1 MNKTSADISQQT
13 LDDATLVERIL
24 DGQTE
29 LFRLL
34 AKRYA
39 EQMMRMVRRM
49 VPSREDAE
57 EVTQD
62 ALVEAFRSLARFDR
76 QQASLQTWLMRIA
89 YHMALKHYRQS
100 QKSVPLAD
108 TGQEWLDKQSS
119 TLVNLSDDEA
129 DALLSDTSADRIAQL
144 ERAIDLLK
152 PDDRMLL
159 GFYYYDDCSIKEIQE
174 ITGRDGGYLRS
185 RLQWIRKKLAKEIRT
200 P

>member
-1 MNKTSADISQQT
+1 MDKTSTDISQQT
-13 LDDATLVERIL
+13 PDDTMLVEGIL
-24 DGQTE
+24 DGKTE
-29 LFRLL
+29 LFRQLTE
-34 AKRYA
+34 RYA
-39 EQMMRMVRRM
+39 EHLMRMVRRL
-49 VPSREDAE
+49 VPSKEDAE

-62 ALVEAFRSLARFDR
+62 ALVEAYRSLARFDR
-76 QQASLQTWLMRIA
+76 QQSSLKTWLMRIA
-89 YHMALKHYRQS
+89 YHMALKHYRQN
-100 QKSVPLAD
+100 QKAVPIVDAR
-108 TGQEWLDKQSS
+108 QEWLD
-119 TLVNLSDDEA
+119 NISDDEA

-159 GFYYYDDCSIKEIQE
+159 TFYYYDDCSIKEIQE

>member
-1 MNKTSADISQQT
+1 MDKTSTDISQQT
-13 LDDATLVERIL
+13 LDDTMLVEGIL
-24 DGQTE
+24 DGKTE
-29 LFRLL
+29 LFRQLTG
-34 AKRYA
+34 RYA
-39 EQMMRMVRRM
+39 EHLMRMVRRL
-49 VPSREDAE
+49 VPSKEDAE

-62 ALVEAFRSLARFDR
+62 ALVEAYRSLARFDR
-76 QQASLQTWLMRIA
+76 QQSSLKTWLMRIA
-89 YHMALKHYRQS
+89 YHMALKHYRQN
-100 QKSVPLAD
+100 QKAVPIVDAR
-108 TGQEWLDKQSS
+108 QEWLD
-119 TLVNLSDDEA
+119 NISDDEA

-159 GFYYYDDCSIKEIQE
+159 TFYYYDDCSIKEIQE

>member
-1 MNKTSADISQQT
+1 MDKTSTDISQQT
-13 LDDATLVERIL
+13 LDDTMLVEGIL
-24 DGQTE
+24 DGKTE
-29 LFRLL
+29 LFRQLTE
-34 AKRYA
+34 RYA
-39 EQMMRMVRRM
+39 EHLMRMVRHL
-49 VPSREDAE
+49 VPSKEDAE

-62 ALVEAFRSLARFDR
+62 ALVEAYRSLARFDR
-76 QQASLQTWLMRIA
+76 QQSSLKTWLMRIA
-89 YHMALKHYRQS
+89 YHMALKHYRQN
-100 QKSVPLAD
+100 QKAVPIVDAR
-108 TGQEWLDKQSS
+108 QEWLD
-119 TLVNLSDDEA
+119 NISDDEA

-159 GFYYYDDCSIKEIQE
+159 TFYYYDDCSIKEIQE

>member
-1 MNKTSADISQQT
+1 MNKTSVDISQQM

-39 EQMMRMVRRM
+39 EQMMRMVRRL
-49 VPSREDAE
+49 VPSKEDAE

-100 QKSVPLAD
+100 LKSVPLAD

>member
-1 MNKTSADISQQT
+1 MDKTSTDISQQT
-13 LDDATLVERIL
+13 LDDTMLVEGIL
-24 DGQTE
+24 DGKTE
-29 LFRLL
+29 LFRQLTE
-34 AKRYA
+34 RYA
-39 EQMMRMVRRM
+39 EHLMRMVRRL
-49 VPSREDAE
+49 VPSKEDAE

-62 ALVEAFRSLARFDR
+62 ALVEAYRSLARFDR
-76 QQASLQTWLMRIA
+76 QQSSLKTWLMRIA
-89 YHMALKHYRQS
+89 YHMALKHYRQN
-100 QKSVPLAD
+100 QKAVPIVDAR
-108 TGQEWLDKQSS
+108 QEWLD
-119 TLVNLSDDEA
+119 NISDDEA

-159 GFYYYDDCSIKEIQE
+159 TFYYYDDCSIKEIQE

>member
-1 MNKTSADISQQT
+1 MDKTSTDISQQT
-13 LDDATLVERIL
+13 LDDTMLVEGIL
-24 DGQTE
+24 DGKTE
-29 LFRLL
+29 LFRQLTE
-34 AKRYA
+34 RYA
-39 EQMMRMVRRM
+39 EHLMRMVRRL
-49 VPSREDAE
+49 VPSKEDAE

-62 ALVEAFRSLARFDR
+62 ALVEAYRSLARFDR
-76 QQASLQTWLMRIA
+76 QQSSLKTWLIRIA
-89 YHMALKHYRQS
+89 YHMALKHYRQN
-100 QKSVPLAD
+100 QKAVPIVDAR
-108 TGQEWLDKQSS
+108 QEWLD
-119 TLVNLSDDEA
+119 NISDDEA

-159 GFYYYDDCSIKEIQE
+159 TFYYYDDCSIKEIQE